1 MDEPIAQFDAL
12 AMEIIRDSVWRMY
25 GWRWPVE
32 MGLKQGGSALLEY
45 LIEKHANDYKC
56 EMSNG

>member
-45 LIEKHANDYKC
+45 LIEKHANDQL
-56 EMSNG
+56 